1 MKTRTITLIWSLFLI
16 LAAAAHAR
24 LGETYE
30 ECVTRYG
37 APTEKLPKQ
46 PDEMPGVEIYRFN
59 KAQWGISIT
68 FWKGKAYELV
78 YYKANRKSPDILP
91 EEIATIRDLSVPNA
105 KWVAEGNNWSVE
117 LPNISDIAA
126 VAYTKNGPGVVVMLL
141 SYEVAT
147 KQYLKKNMKGL

>member
-1 MKTRTITLIWSLFLI
+1 MKTKIIAVITLSFI
-16 LAAAAHAR
+16 LAAIANAR

-37 APTEKLPKQ
+37 SPTEKLPKQ

-78 YYKANRKSPDILP
+78 YYKANRKSPDILH

-105 KWVAEGNNWSVE
+105 KWVVEENNWTVE
-117 LPNISDIAA
+117 LPKISDIAA
-126 VAYTKNGPGVVVMLL
+126 VAYTKNGPAVVVMLL